1 MDTSFRESTQCVA
14 YYKLIVMHFQRASE
28 ARHNSAELQ
37 DRATNHA
44 KKLTSYLFVKFL
56 HFLLDIIQ
64 QVSKVSLVFQRD
76 DSTIS
81 ALVQDKI
88 NTLTASLDALKI
100 RSGQHLRSFEQSVG
114 ADFSF
119 NGLILSIKLVIM
131 PLLTLLKTL

>member
-1 MDTSFRESTQCVA
+1 
-14 YYKLIVMHFQRASE
+14 MHFQRASE
-28 ARHNSAELQ
+28 ARHNSAEMQ

-100 RSGQHLRSFEQSVG
+100 RSGQHQRSFEQSVG